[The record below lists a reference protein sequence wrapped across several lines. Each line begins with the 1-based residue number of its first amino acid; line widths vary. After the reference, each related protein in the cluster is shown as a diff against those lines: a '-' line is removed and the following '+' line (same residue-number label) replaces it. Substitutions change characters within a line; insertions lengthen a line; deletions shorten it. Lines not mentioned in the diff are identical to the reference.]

1 MCGIAGIL
9 GGAPLDEAAHA
20 ATLAALEH
28 RGPDAS
34 ALWSGE
40 LAGKPLTLFHSR
52 LSIIDP
58 QERSDQPFRRDG
70 IVLVYNGEI
79 YNFEAIRDELMRLGH
94 RFETLGDT
102 EVIVEAYRAWGTQA
116 VQRFEGMWAFALAD
130 LNKGLL
136 WLSRDRF
143 GEKPLCLMNSGGAFY
158 FASETGALWQMAGC
172 RAAPNHTQLR
182 RYLVNGYKSLGKGS
196 DTFYEQVRELPPAC
210 NLVLTETNEPAEER
224 YWQLCYVPVAMRR
237 EEAENEAARLLE
249 ASLRLRLRSDVPLA
263 FCLSGGI
270 DSSTLVGM
278 AAGRLGYDVHAYS
291 VYDSDSRYDES
302 DNVESTVAAI
312 GCRHFV
318 ARTSKEGF
326 RDRLTEL
333 IAARDQPFATL
344 SFYLTSFLCER
355 VRQDGYKVA
364 LTGNGADELF
374 TGYYDHFNFWL
385 ASLPAEA
392 DIDRHVREWQDS
404 YGRFVRNPVL
414 RDPLVFRNDPT
425 RRDHIYL
432 NRETFNALL
441 VNPLDEDFHEQKYS
455 DDLLHSRML
464 NEIRHEALPPQL
476 HENDLIFMHYAI
488 ENRTPYLDRH
498 LAEFLFSAPLEH
510 LVVDGYPKWLLRAAG
525 EGLYPDSIRLDK
537 RKRGFNAS
545 ITSLFD
551 PADADNQAWLL
562 EDGPLFELIDK
573 QRLRKML
580 GDPVEQNSLSKFL
593 FSIINAKIFLEAQA
607 GG

>member
-1 MCGIAGIL
+1 MCGISGIF
-9 GGAPLDEAAHA
+9 GGEPLDEAAQA
-20 ATLAALEH
+20 ATLKALEH
-28 RGPDAS
+28 RGPDAC
-34 ALWSGE
+34 ALWSGD
-40 LAGKPLTLFHSR
+40 LAGRPITLFHSR

-58 QERSDQPFRRDG
+58 QARSNQPFRRDG
-70 IVLVYNGEI
+70 IVLAFNGEI
-79 YNFEAIRDELMRLGH
+79 YNFETIRDELKKLGH
-94 RFETLGDT
+94 RFETEGDT
-102 EVIVEAYRAWGTQA
+102 EVVVEAYRAWGTRA
-116 VQRFEGMWAFALAD
+116 VERFEGMWAFALAD

-143 GEKPLCLMNSGGAFY
+143 GEKPLCLMNDGDTFY
-158 FASETGALWQMAGC
+158 FASETSALWSMAGR
-172 RAAPNHTQLR
+172 RAAPNRTQLR
-182 RYLVNGYKSLGKGS
+182 RYLVNGYKSLGKGR

-210 NLVLTETNEPAEER
+210 NLVLTGARETVEER
-224 YWQLCYVPVAMRR
+224 YWELRYAPAPMRR

-278 AAGRLGYDVHAYS
+278 AARRFGYDVHAYS
-291 VYDSDSRYDES
+291 VYDSDERYDES
-302 DNVESTVAAI
+302 VNVEATVADI

-326 RDRLTEL
+326 RERLKEL
-333 IAARDQPFATL
+333 IVARDQPFATL

-355 VRQDGYKVA
+355 VQQDGYKVA

-385 ASLPAEA
+385 ASLPDDA
-392 DIDRHVREWQDS
+392 DIEQHVREWQDS

-414 RDPLVFRNDPT
+414 RDPLAFRKDPG

-432 NRETFNALL
+432 NREMFNELL
-441 VNPLDEDFHEQKYS
+441 LDPLEEDFHEQKYS

-464 NEIRHEALPPQL
+464 NEILHEALPPQL
-476 HENDLIFMHYAI
+476 RENDLVFMHYAI

-498 LAEFLFSAPLEH
+498 LAEFLFTVPLEH
-510 LVVDGYPKWLLRAAG
+510 LVVNGCPKWLLRAAG

-551 PADADNQAWLL
+551 PAEAANQAWLL
-562 EDGPLFELIDK
+562 EDGPLFDLIDK
-573 QRLRKML
+573 QRLHKML

-593 FSIINAKIFLEAQA
+593 FNIINTKIFLEAQTA
-607 GG
+607 H